1 MSWADWLIIG
11 VCLAS
16 GAFGFW
22 RGFAKEIV
30 SLATWL
36 AAIWLAW
43 RFGSIVEPL
52 LGVWEAA
59 PELRV
64 WAARL
69 VVFIAVLVAGGL
81 LAWLV
86 RGFVRHSFLTG
97 TDRSLGALFGVA
109 RGVIIVG
116 LGVIGMQFAGLDQDP
131 WWQGSKLRPTSN
143 QVADAIRYYAEL
155 GGSYLAARD
164 EDPTALGETP
174 SRGRP
179 IGRQHGVLPTAA
191 EEAVAHLNTG
201 G

>member
-22 RGFAKEIV
+22 RGFAKEVV

-43 RFGSIVEPL
+43 RFGSFVEPW

-69 VVFIAVLVAGGL
+69 VVFVAVLVAGGL
-81 LAWLV
+81 LAWLT

-116 LGVIGMQFAGLDQDP
+116 LAVIGMQFAGLDQDP
-131 WWQGSKLRPTSN
+131 WWQSSKLRPTSN

-155 GGSYLAARD
+155 GGRYL
-164 EDPTALGETP
+164 EQQEL
-174 SRGRP
+174 
-179 IGRQHGVLPTAA
+179 I
-191 EEAVAHLNTG
+191 
-201 G
+201 